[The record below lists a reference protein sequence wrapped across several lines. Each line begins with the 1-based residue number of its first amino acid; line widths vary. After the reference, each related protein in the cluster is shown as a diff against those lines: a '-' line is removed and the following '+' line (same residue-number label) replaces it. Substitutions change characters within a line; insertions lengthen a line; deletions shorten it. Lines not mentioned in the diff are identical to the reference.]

1 MGRIE
6 QTYYLAR
13 LLEERFGPVVPEGAT
28 VTYRGKSRIPWL
40 DANLEI
46 DKGSRF
52 DVQKVAYDPARSQPD
67 HEEWDGHYYYDIGQE
82 QGTVTSMELLAFFDC
97 AEARTCFASVCRRM
111 RNLVKGNAGFE
122 SFCALL
128 NCGSK

>member
-1 MGRIE
+1 MGRLE

-13 LLEERFGPVVPEGAT
+13 LLEERFGPVVPNGAA

-46 DKGSRF
+46 DNGCRF
-52 DVQKVAYDPARSQPD
+52 VVQSVAYDPALSQPD
-67 HEEWDGHYYYDIGQE
+67 YEEWDGHYYYDLGQE

-97 AEARTCFASVCRRM
+97 AEARANFARVCRKVK
-111 RNLVKGNAGFE
+111 NLVKGNEGFE

-128 NCGSK
+128 NCRLK

>member
-13 LLEERFGPVVPEGAT
+13 LLEERFGPFVPEGAT
-28 VTYRGKSRIPWL
+28 VAYLGKSRIPWL
-40 DANLEI
+40 DANLGI
-46 DKGSRF
+46 NKGSRF
-52 DVQKVAYDPARSQPD
+52 LVQEVTYDPAGSHPD
-67 HEEWDGHYYYDIGQE
+67 YDEWDGHYYYDIGGE

-97 AEARTCFASVCRRM
+97 ALARASFACVCRRI

-128 NCGSK
+128 NCRFK

>member
-28 VTYRGKSRIPWL
+28 VTYRGKSRMPWL

-52 DVQKVAYDPARSQPD
+52 VVQAVTYDPARSHPD
-67 HEEWDGHYYYDIGQE
+67 NEEWDGHYYYDIGEE

-97 AEARTCFASVCRRM
+97 AEANANFASVCRKIK
-111 RNLVKGNAGFE
+111 NLVKGNSDFE

-128 NCGSK
+128 NCRFK